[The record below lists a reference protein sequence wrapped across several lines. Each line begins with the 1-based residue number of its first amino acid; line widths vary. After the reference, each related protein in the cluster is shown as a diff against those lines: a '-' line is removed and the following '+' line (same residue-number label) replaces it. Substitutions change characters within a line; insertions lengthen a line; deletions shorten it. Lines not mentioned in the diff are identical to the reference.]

1 MSNIDAYT
9 KKRDQSIASLKETFG
24 TLRAGRVSAA
34 LLDNVKVDLYG
45 EGLRLNTEQLF
56 PFFLRLICRFVRSM
70 SLL

>member
-34 LLDNVKVDLYG
+34 LMSKSIYM
-45 EGLRLNTEQLF
+45 EKGLRLNTEQLF